1 MYNPIKA
8 QQVKPQAIKSLAIG
22 SFRGVDFR
30 EGNFRTDNTRAKD
43 AKNVIWGDRLE
54 LTSRTGIKNV
64 LDSVLIENGSPQ
76 KIHGIFVYE
85 PLNEVFIHA
94 GTKIYKLTKTD
105 ETEIAFEEAFLSG
118 QCTYTEAYSD
128 INESPSSSF
137 MFEGKMYIVG
147 CGKYLV
153 YDGVTIRAVEDAEDT
168 FVPTTV
174 IGRAP
179 SGGGTAFEPVNLLNK
194 WRKNSFYS
202 KRKPTTKYKVY
213 TGDGSSVDFPVL
225 PGNSTFTNDAWIVL
239 VDGSSVDFT
248 SDRINNKVI
257 LTTAPKIGAKV
268 YIEYYVIPNKER
280 KVDTF
285 TGDGETESFSLAVA
299 SSVAAKRISS
309 DEWIVTVNG
318 VRTTVVENRVA
329 CTVTFH
335 YAPAVGDVIKVEYY
349 LNPAYT
355 YENEFLLDSD
365 NIDDDGVI
373 VTANNVEITEDTLSD
388 SYYFSYQYALLGI
401 DEIYTAI
408 LYPQP
413 DGNTK
418 EFSLGRIILVSGK
431 LEEFNQ
437 YKRFL
442 RSNSLIKV
450 AHEEQTVNGATLN
463 IETGKIIFPDTS
475 APEASSSF
483 LYAHLR
489 LATFDVDR
497 ENGKIRF
504 LEGVPSIYEDGIDN
518 IVIKFAKTV
527 YEQDIERYSMRGFFP
542 FPGDPKKIYIN
553 TSTGNKYRWN
563 GTKYEET
570 QVAITKRS
578 EQINKCSIYGM
589 FGGENDT
596 RVFLTGNPDTPN
608 KDWASG
614 LYDPTYFPDTGYGYV
629 GADNVKI
636 MGYVRLYNMQIIIK
650 EPSTE
655 DATAYVRTFTLDDQN
670 NPVFPLKQ
678 GLTETGAISPRSFAY
693 LDGKPLFAS
702 ARGIETLYGTNVD
715 ERTEIS
721 NVSEMIKTAIDDSC
735 IGITTGTRY
744 ILFTKDAVFVCDS
757 RLQFRGDMGH
767 RQYEWLIWKDLPQVY
782 SAQKL
787 TIDNQ
792 EYLLIGAEGM
802 LYRFKLPNEEKAYID
817 EVIVDGES
825 KENAIECYWKT
836 FDFIF
841 GDLSKRKRVR
851 NLHLMLNPDDLTSV
865 KIKARI
871 DSSRDTTIGTVPASY
886 PYIKPLRLMIERIHS
901 ISFTFENVGDH
912 LSLSGAQVEY
922 QHMNS

>member
-1 MYNPIKA
+1 MYNPIKV
-8 QQVKPQAIKSLAIG
+8 QQVNPQAIKSLAIG

-64 LDSVLIENGSPQ
+64 LDSVLIENGNPQ

-94 GTKIYKLTKTD
+94 GTKIYKLTKT
-105 ETEIAFEEAFLSG
+105 TEIAFEEAFLGG
-118 QCTYTEAYSD
+118 QCTYTVAYSN

-153 YDGVTIRAVEDAEDT
+153 YDGVTIHAVEDAEGT
-168 FVPTTV
+168 FIPTTV

-202 KRKPTTKYKVY
+202 KRKPTPKYKTY
-213 TGDGSSVDFPVL
+213 TGDGSRVEFPIY

-239 VDGSSVDFT
+239 VDGISVDFT

-257 LTTAPKIGAKV
+257 LTEAPAIGARV
-268 YIEYYVIPNKER
+268 YIEYYVTPNKER
-280 KVDTF
+280 VVDTF
-285 TGDGETESFSLAVA
+285 TGDGETKSFALSTV
-299 SSVAAKRISS
+299 VPERISS

-318 VRTTVVENRVA
+318 VRATVDEDRVG
-329 CTVTFH
+329 CTVRFH
-335 YAPAVGDVIKVEYY
+335 YAPAVGDVITVEYY
-349 LNPAYT
+349 LNPEVT

-365 NIDDDGVI
+365 MIDDDGVI
-373 VTANNVEITEDTLSD
+373 VTVNNVEITEDKRTD
-388 SYYFSYQYALLGI
+388 SYSFPYQKLYSLLGI
-401 DEIYTAI
+401 TPVYSAL
-408 LYPQP
+408 LYPKP
-413 DGNTK
+413 DGTIT
-418 EFSLGRIILVSGK
+418 EFSLGSIVLASGYK
-431 LEEFNQ
+431 SEDYYQ

-442 RSNSLIKV
+442 RSDSLV
-450 AHEEQTVNGATLN
+450 EVRLHGQTVTGASLDVTN
-463 IETGKIIFPDTS
+463 GKITFTS
-475 APEASSSF
+475 APMASSEL
-483 LYAHLR
+483 LYAVLR
-489 LATFDVDR
+489 LAIFDVDR

-542 FPGDPKKIYIN
+542 IPGDPKKIYIN
-553 TSTGNKYRWN
+553 TSTGKKYRWN
-563 GTKYEET
+563 GTQYEET

-608 KDWASG
+608 KDWTSG

-650 EPSTE
+650 EPSIE

-721 NVSEMIKTAIDDSC
+721 NVSEMIKTALDDSC

-792 EYLLIGAEGM
+792 EYLLIGADGM

-817 EVIVDGES
+817 EVIVDGEL

-865 KIKARI
+865 RIKARI